1 MDLKRDYHQ
10 IPVAE
15 CDVGKTAIITP
26 FGLFEFLRVPFGLK
40 NAAQAFQRLMD
51 TVLEGIDCVF
61 VYLDDVLIFSRDSK
75 RHARDLRMVFAAL
88 ESHGL
93 IINSDKCLFGVEE
106 IDFLGHHVT
115 SQGIFPLPSKVAAI
129 SGFPRPVQV
138 KQLEEFIGM
147 INFYNRFIPNIASIL
162 RPLYATL

>member
-1 MDLKRDYHQ
+1 MDLKRGYHQ

-15 CDVGKTAIITP
+15 CNIGKTAIITP

-61 VYLDDVLIFSRDSK
+61 VYLDDILIFSRDSK

-106 IDFLGHHVT
+106 IDSLCLLYT
-115 SQGIFPLPSKVAAI
+115 SPS
-129 SGFPRPVQV
+129 PRD
-138 KQLEEFIGM
+138 
-147 INFYNRFIPNIASIL
+147 S
-162 RPLYATL
+162 